1 MSDFVPVTL
10 DYPCALNLTLVPSS
24 TGFTFVPF
32 NIELGVGEIYEDF
45 RISVPASTDDNE
57 YIINWTILGERN
69 PLFYTPIS
77 KPIWGVCMLTHWKYL
92 LCIAIPQLRICLAAP
107 LYSLQALPA
116 WA

>member
-32 NIELGVGEIYEDF
+32 NIDLGVGEIYEDF
-45 RISVPASTDDNE
+45 RISVPATTDDNE

-77 KPIWGVCMLTHWKYL
+77 KTLFEVTKNTNI
-92 LCIAIPQLRICLAAP
+92 
-107 LYSLQALPA
+107 
-116 WA
+116 